1 MKTLRYSLTRQPRNK
16 KELEKKKSGQKWI
29 GTWYVRWKL
38 PDGKWT
44 PLRSTNCGNKADATA
59 WCDAQ
64 LKKSQDEQEKTTA
77 TTAATKEK
85 DISLGT
91 YTTGFFDWPNGR
103 YVTDRRA
110 GGHRVSYR
118 SAQTHRIDC
127 KNHVLRILGE
137 EMLLTE
143 ITRRETRRLRDT
155 LFQEGKAATTINHVI
170 NTLSVILQAAE
181 EDEII
186 QAIPR
191 IYRAGGGSK
200 KRGSLTR
207 EEAQSLLGTPEAW
220 RNDLERIASEI
231 AARTGLR
238 RSELLG
244 LTADRCHRD
253 YIDVSRVWEPVSWK
267 LKETTK
273 GGEARIVPISRR
285 IRSLIVYLLRSSP
298 YRWEI
303 PPGSRYVFYHGT
315 NPHAPYDGRELTR
328 GLYHALEHVGMSEE
342 QRQAAGITFHSW
354 RHFANSQMIEA
365 GIPEA
370 TVRALIGH
378 QSQAMTMNYYHAQDL
393 ARIAAVQ
400 DDW

>member
-1 MKTLRYSLTRQPRNK
+1 MKPPVDSSRITL
-16 KELEKKKSGQKWI
+16 
-29 GTWYVRWKL
+29 
-38 PDGKWT
+38 GKY
-44 PLRSTNCGNKADATA
+44 AD
-59 WCDAQ
+59 
-64 LKKSQDEQEKTTA
+64 
-77 TTAATKEK
+77 
-85 DISLGT
+85 
-91 YTTGFFDWPNGR
+91 GFFDWPDGR
-103 YVTDRRA
+103 YATDRRA
-110 GGHRVSYR
+110 GGHRVSHR
-118 SAQTHRIDC
+118 SAQSHRTDC
-127 KNHVLRILGE
+127 RNHVLRILGAG
-137 EMLLTE
+137 TPIAD
-143 ITRRETRRLRDT
+143 ITRQETRRLRDT
-155 LFQEGKAATTINHVI
+155 LFGEGKAATTINHVI
-170 NTLSVILQAAE
+170 NTLSVLLQAAE

-186 QAIPR
+186 QAVPR
-191 IYRAGGGSK
+191 LYRAGGGTK

-207 EEAQSLLGTPEAW
+207 EEARDLLATDGAW
-220 RNDLERIASEI
+220 RNDRERIASEI

-253 YIDVSRVWEPVSWK
+253 YIDVSRVWEPVSWE

-298 YRWEI
+298 YRWNL
-303 PPGSRYVFYHGT
+303 PPSQQYVFYHDT
-315 NPHAPYDGRELTR
+315 NPRAPYDGRELTR